1 MMMLGNCL
9 LQKLMMFNE
18 PDAVTDDVYLKN
30 QFLVALFIFSA
41 TIF

>member
-9 LQKLMMFNE
+9 LQKLMKFTG

-30 QFLVALFIFSA
+30 LKINFWLLYLFFL
-41 TIF
+41 